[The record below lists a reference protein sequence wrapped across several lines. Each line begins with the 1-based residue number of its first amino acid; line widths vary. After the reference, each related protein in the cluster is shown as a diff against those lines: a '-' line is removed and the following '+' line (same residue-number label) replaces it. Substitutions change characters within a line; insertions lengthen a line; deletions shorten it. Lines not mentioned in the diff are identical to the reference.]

1 MLNFTPQPFR
11 PHLLFRGGHLQTIA
25 ITLQSPSRP
34 QDAAGAT
41 VHRVD
46 LPDGDAIVLHDDCP
60 ADWQPG
66 DPSLLLI
73 HGLCGCHAAGYMRR
87 LAERFNRRGVRSFR
101 MDMRGCGAAVSFAS
115 RLTHAGRSEDVLA
128 AVQRIAAVTAAGPI
142 WAIGV
147 SLGGN
152 QLLKGL
158 GELGAG
164 QASIGAAA
172 ARLVRAAVVSPP
184 IDLIRC
190 SNHMQR
196 LSMRPYNHYF
206 IRALFK
212 RIPPKVRASEAFRR
226 LDVGRRP
233 RTLRELD
240 DRITAPLSDFA
251 SAADYY
257 RRSGAIHW
265 VAENRTETLVLT
277 AADDPIVPVACF
289 READWPRST
298 HLEIPLG
305 GGHVAF
311 LARGSSRCWM
321 DTCLGDWFGNQ
332 T

>member
-11 PHLLFRGGHLQTIA
+11 PHRLFRGGHLQTIA
-25 ITLQSPSRP
+25 ITFQPPPMPRDSG
-34 QDAAGAT
+34 GAT
-41 VHRVD
+41 LHRVD

-60 ADWQPG
+60 PAWQPG

-73 HGLCGCHAAGYMRR
+73 HGLCGSHAAGYMRR
-87 LAERFNRRGVRSFR
+87 LADRFNRRGVRAFR
-101 MDMRGCGAAVSFAS
+101 MDMRGCGAAHAFAR

-128 AVQRIAAVTAAGPI
+128 AIQHIAAITGKGPI

-164 QASIGAAA
+164 QVSIGEADS
-172 ARLVRAAVVSPP
+172 RLTRAAVVSPP

-196 LSMRPYNHYF
+196 LWMRPYNQYF
-206 IRALFK
+206 IRALFQ
-212 RIPPKVRASEAFRR
+212 RIPPQVRASEAFRQID
-226 LDVGRRP
+226 LVRRP

-240 DRITAPLSDFA
+240 DRITAPLSNFA
-251 SAADYY
+251 SAEDYY
-257 RRSGAIHW
+257 RRSAATNW
-265 VAENRTETLVLT
+265 VAENRIETLVLA

-289 READWPRST
+289 IEADWPQTT
-298 HLEIPLG
+298 HLEIPPG

-311 LARGSSRCWM
+311 LARGRSRCWM
-321 DTCLGDWFGNQ
+321 DECLGDWFAVA
-332 T
+332 